1 MMNDKFYFVKIDIK
15 ANMNEFYKNSISRLQ
30 DTLRARSEIVEEKSD
45 ECEKMEQQ
53 YLTRLAEAYQRGY
66 TLQYDGKDN
75 APEMKMH
82 YFKAKEDLPRV
93 KVVLSF
99 LQGIVPSGQCESLLD
114 VGSGRGV
121 FLFPLLRDF
130 PKLEVTSLD
139 ILPHRHELMQCL
151 HDGGIE
157 NLTPLLADICTWEAE
172 DKSFDVVTMLEVME
186 HIPDTE
192 AVVRN
197 AVRLAR
203 NYIIVSVPSKP
214 DDNPEHIH
222 LFSHDDLQN
231 LFIEHGCKKVKFMSV
246 TNHHVMVAYL

>member
-1 MMNDKFYFVKIDIK
+1 M
-15 ANMNEFYKNSISRLQ
+15 Q
-30 DTLRARSEIVEEKSD
+30 
-45 ECEKMEQQ
+45 QQ
-53 YLTRLAEAYQRGY
+53 YFTPLLEAYVRGY
-66 TLQYDGKDN
+66 EKRHADASD
-75 APEMKMH
+75 APERKDH

-93 KVVLSF
+93 RVVLGF
-99 LQGIVPSGQCESLLD
+99 LQGIIPVGQCQSLLD

-130 PKLEVTSLD
+130 PSLEVTSID
-139 ILPHRHELMQCL
+139 ILPHRIELLQCL
-151 HDGGIE
+151 HDGGID
-157 NLTPLLADICTWEAE
+157 NLHPILGDICSFDAP

-203 NYIIVSVPSKP
+203 NYIVVSVPSKP

-222 LFSHDDLQN
+222 LFSNEDLKS
-231 LFIEHGCKKVKFMSV
+231 LFLKHGCKKVKFMSV
-246 TNHHVMVAYL
+246 TNHRVMVAQL